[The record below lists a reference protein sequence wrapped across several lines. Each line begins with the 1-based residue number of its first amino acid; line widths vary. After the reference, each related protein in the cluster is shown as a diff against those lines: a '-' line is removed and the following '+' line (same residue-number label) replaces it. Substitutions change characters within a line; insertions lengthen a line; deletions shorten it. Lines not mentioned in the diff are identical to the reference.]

1 MYEFCFYF
9 LMLFVFSVVGW
20 ITECIYCSIGEKK
33 LVLNRGFLI
42 GPYCP
47 IYGFGTLYVYFFM
60 DKFKDNY
67 FLFIVASIL
76 GLSILEYL
84 TSYFMEKIF
93 HARWWDYSNRFLN
106 INGRVCFMNAMLFGL
121 MAILFSH
128 FVLTPYVEFT
138 SQIPRLI
145 LIIVSLITLLIFV
158 ADYIVSFNLV
168 NKLKEKITDVKKDST
183 EFMDKEVRKILSK
196 YFKFMYKEE
205 KNLENSR

>member
-47 IYGFGTLYVYFFM
+47 IYGVGTLYVYFAI
-60 DKFKDNY
+60 DRFKDNY
-67 FLFIVASIL
+67 FLFFLTSII

-106 INGRVCFMNAMLFGL
+106 INGRVCLMNAILFGI
-121 MAILFSH
+121 MAILFSY
-128 FVLTPYVEFT
+128 FVLTPYVNFV
-138 SQIPRLI
+138 SQIPKII
-145 LIIVSLITLLIFV
+145 LIIVSIIFLIIFV
-158 ADYIVSFNLV
+158 TDYIVSFNLV
-168 NKLKEKITDVKKDST
+168 NKLKEKITDVRKDST
-183 EFMDKEVRKILSK
+183 AYIDKEVRKILSK

-205 KNLENSR
+205 KNK